1 MSAMDKNQQY
11 ISKAK
16 KAELEAELHEL
27 ESTKRKEILEAL
39 EFAKGLGDLSENA
52 EYHQAREDQG
62 RLEDRVAQ
70 IKEILQN
77 AVVIEKRHGDKVEV
91 GATVVVQKTGSKGE
105 KTFDIVG
112 AEEADMLQNKISH
125 KSPLGGALL
134 GKKVGDIAIFETPG
148 GKVEYVIVSIN

>member
-1 MSAMDKNQQY
+1 MDKNQQY
-11 ISKAK
+11 ISKSK
-16 KAELEAELHEL
+16 KTELEVELHEL
-27 ESTKRKEILEAL
+27 ESVKRKEVLEAL

-70 IKEILQN
+70 IKEVLQN
-77 AVVIEKRHGDKVEV
+77 AVVVEKHHSDKVEV
-91 GATVVVQKTGSKGE
+91 GATVVVQKKGSKDK

-112 AEEADMLQNKISH
+112 AEEADMTQNKISH

-134 GKKVGDIAIFETPG
+134 GKKEGEVAIFESPS
-148 GKVEYVIVSIN
+148 GKVEYTVISIA